1 MNRNQSIS
9 VRRILAPL
17 LLLGV
22 ALLGPACAPAA
33 PPAEAPATAAAAA
46 PDGEAR
52 DLPLWELTH
61 EGRTLY
67 LLGSVHLLRPE
78 VYPLDPAIYEAFDAA
93 EVVAFEL
100 DFDEMMAA
108 APLMIQLGTY
118 QDGRTLRDVLPPDL
132 YAELHEQMTE
142 VGMPMQAVDP
152 MKPWMAALTLSSLV
166 LQRGGYE
173 AAAGIDMHF
182 HERAKETGMAIVGL
196 ETVEEQLQVFD
207 GLDEEP
213 QIEMLRSTL
222 DQLDD
227 TVRELDRATALWQR
241 GDAEGLAE
249 MFIEQ
254 MGDQPE
260 VLERLLYERNRNW
273 IPGIEALLQRPETV
287 IVIVGMGHLV
297 GEGSV
302 IELLQER
309 GYEVRQL
316 QGERAAVAAGG

>member
-1 MNRNQSIS
+1 MTRASF
-9 VRRILAPL
+9 RTFRTAFAPL
-17 LLLGV
+17 ALLLGLV
-22 ALLGPACAPAA
+22 LTGPACAPA
-33 PPAEAPATAAAAA
+33 PATAPA
-46 PDGEAR
+46 PAPGEAT
-52 DLPLWELTH
+52 DLPLWELSH
-61 EGRTLY
+61 RGSTLY

-78 VYPLDPAIYEAFDAA
+78 VYPLDPAIYDAFGAA

-100 DFDEMMAA
+100 DFNEMMAA
-108 APLMIQLGTY
+108 APLMVQVGTY
-118 QDGRTLRDVLPPDL
+118 QDGRTIRDVLPADL
-132 YAELHEQMTE
+132 YAGVAERFVEL
-142 VGMPMQAVDP
+142 GMPMQVVDP
-152 MKPWMAALTLSSLV
+152 MKPWMAALNLSALV
-166 LQRGGYE
+166 LQAGGYE

-182 HERAKETGMAIVGL
+182 HERARQAGMEIVGL

-207 GLDEEP
+207 GLDEEA
-213 QIEMLRSTL
+213 QISMLHSTL
-222 DQLDD
+222 EQLDD
-227 TVRELDRATALWQR
+227 TVAELDRATGLWQR

-273 IPGIEALLQRPETV
+273 IPQIEALLRRPHTA

-302 IELLQER
+302 IELLRER

-316 QGERAAVAAGG
+316 LGERAAVAAGG